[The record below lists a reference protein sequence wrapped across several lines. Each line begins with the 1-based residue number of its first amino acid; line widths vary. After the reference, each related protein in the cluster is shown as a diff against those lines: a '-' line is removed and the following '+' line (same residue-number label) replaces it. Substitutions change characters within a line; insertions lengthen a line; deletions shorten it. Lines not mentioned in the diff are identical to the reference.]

1 MEQNVSG
8 PFLARLNMWID
19 CHAHLDRLPEQEL
32 ARTVSEAA
40 AVGVTTILSTATD
53 ITSSEIVVRQ
63 SNRYSEIYGAI
74 GISPFDT
81 ISLPVDWEHHLRSML
96 MNKRVIA
103 AGEIG
108 LDQSNPKY
116 PSMEIQLPVFE
127 EQLEI
132 AAECGKP
139 AVVHSRGAER
149 KVAEICRTIGIAKVV
164 FHCFTGD
171 MNALEYILESEYFVS
186 FSGIITFNPIVAGL
200 VAQVPL
206 DRLFIETDT
215 PYLAPA
221 PHRGKPNRPAW
232 AAIVGE
238 TAARCK
244 NVTPEA
250 LQSAVEQNFRQL
262 FLLA

>member
-1 MEQNVSG
+1 MGQNVPG
-8 PFLARLNMWID
+8 PFLTRPNMWID

-32 ARTVSEAA
+32 DHTVSEAVA
-40 AVGVTTILSTATD
+40 AGVTTILSTATD
-53 ITSSEIVVRQ
+53 LSSSEIVLRQ
-63 SNRYSEIYGAI
+63 SNRFPEIYGAL

-81 ISLPVDWEHHLRSML
+81 LSPPADWEQRLRSML

-116 PSMEIQLPVFE
+116 PALEIQLPVFE
-127 EQLEI
+127 KQLQI
-132 AAECGKP
+132 AVECGKP

-149 KVAEICRTIGIAKVV
+149 QVAEICRTVGIVRV
-164 FHCFTGD
+164 LFHCFTGD
-171 MNALEYILESEYFVS
+171 RNTLDYILESGYFVS
-186 FSGIITFNPIVAGL
+186 FSGIITFNPAVANL

-215 PYLAPA
+215 PYLAPI

-238 TAARCK
+238 TAARCRQ
-244 NVTPEA
+244 VSPEA
-250 LQSAVEQNFRQL
+250 LQSAVALNFRQL
-262 FLLA
+262 FLST